1 MDSFIE
7 HKTRRDINLFVP
19 MIEYLKPYLWQ
30 MVGATVA
37 LISTAAITLSIGQGL
52 RLLIDEGFANGDADT
67 LVRSIAIFACLM
79 VLLSIGTFVRYYLVS
94 WIGER
99 VSADIRRKVFE
110 HLLGLHPGYFEENLP
125 TELQSRITTDT
136 TLLQSVIGSTVSI
149 ALRNILMFIGGII
162 LLVISNPKLSLV
174 VIISAPFIVAPVIYI
189 GRKVRSLS
197 RDSQDSLAD
206 VGSYVG
212 ESLRHIK
219 IVQAFNH
226 QADDVTAFGKRVE
239 LAFEVARRR
248 IKHRAWLIVVAMSL
262 AMIAMAAMLWIGGQ
276 DVLSGETSPGELTAF
291 IFYAFIVG
299 GSVGAISEVYS
310 ELQRA
315 AGAAER
321 LAELLEA
328 TSILKIAE
336 QPQTLSGKKLLP
348 LSFERV
354 TFSYPTRKDIKVIDG
369 ISFAISPGEQIALVG
384 PSGGGKSTLFDLM
397 LRFYDPDSGGIFL
410 DGIDLRELTLEE
422 MRAHIGFVSQDTVLF
437 AGTLEENLCYGFADA
452 SAADKRSA
460 LEAANALD
468 FVESLPKKLQTRVG
482 EGGTGLSGGQRQRLS
497 IARALLTK
505 PGLLLLDEATSA
517 LDADS
522 EELIRSTIQN
532 LRGVCTVVII
542 AHRLSTVV
550 QADRI
555 LVVEEGK
562 LLAQG
567 TYQSLVESNPLFRRF
582 AEVQFARSLEV
593 RVK

>member
-1 MDSFIE
+1 
-7 HKTRRDINLFVP
+7 
-19 MIEYLKPYLWQ
+19 
-30 MVGATVA
+30 MVGATLA

-67 LVRSIAIFACLM
+67 LVRSIVIFVCLM
-79 VLLSIGTFVRYYLVS
+79 MLLSIGTFARFYLVS

-99 VSADIRRKVFE
+99 VSADIRSKVFQ

-125 TELQSRITTDT
+125 TEVQSRITTDT

-149 ALRNILMFIGGII
+149 ALRNILMFIGGVI

-189 GRKVRSLS
+189 GRKIRSLS

-226 QADDVTAFGKRVE
+226 QADDVRAFGHRVE
-239 LAFEVARRR
+239 LAFDVARRR

-328 TSILKIAE
+328 KSILEVVA
-336 QPQTLSGKKLLP
+336 QPKKLSGHKLLP
-348 LSFERV
+348 LSFEGV
-354 TFSYPTRKDIKVIDG
+354 TFSYPTRPGITVINE
-369 ISFAISPGEQIALVG
+369 ISFSISPGEQIALVG

-397 LRFYDPDSGGIFL
+397 LRFYDPDVGAICL
-410 DGIDLRELTLEE
+410 DGIDLQHLALEDV
-422 MRAHIGFVSQDTVLF
+422 RGHIGFVSQDPVLF
-437 AGTLEENLCYGFADA
+437 AGTLEENLCYGCEDA
-452 SAADKRSA
+452 SAADKRAA
-460 LEAANALD
+460 LEAANALE
-468 FVESLPKKLQTRVG
+468 FVENLPQKLQTRVG
-482 EGGTGLSGGQRQRLS
+482 ESGQGLSGGQRQRLS
-497 IARALLTK
+497 IARALLTR

-522 EELIRSTIQN
+522 EELIRNTIQN
-532 LRGVCTVVII
+532 LRGVCTVVTI

-555 LVVEEGK
+555 LVVDEGK
-562 LLAQG
+562 LIAQG
-567 TYQSLVESNPLFRRF
+567 TYQNLVENNPLFRRF
-582 AEVQFARSLEV
+582 AEVQFGQHQGKLVQS
-593 RVK
+593 

>member
-1 MDSFIE
+1 
-7 HKTRRDINLFVP
+7 
-19 MIEYLKPYLWQ
+19 
-30 MVGATVA
+30 MVGATLA
-37 LISTAAITLSIGQGL
+37 LVSTAAITLSIGQGL
-52 RLLIDEGFANGDADT
+52 RLLIDDGFANGDADT
-67 LVRSIAIFACLM
+67 LVRSIVVFALLM
-79 VLLSIGTFVRYYLVS
+79 VLLSIGTFARFYLVS

-99 VSADIRRKVFE
+99 VSADIRSKVFE

-125 TELQSRITTDT
+125 TEVQSRITTDT

-149 ALRNILMFIGGII
+149 ALRNILMFTGGVI
-162 LLVISNPKLSLV
+162 LLVVSNPKLSMV

-226 QADDVTAFGKRVE
+226 QKDDVLAFGERVE
-239 LAFEVARRR
+239 RAFEIARRR
-248 IKHRAWLIVVAMSL
+248 IVHRSWLVVVAMSL
-262 AMIAMAAMLWIGGQ
+262 AMVAMAAMLWIGGQ

-321 LAELLEA
+321 LAELMDSK
-328 TSILKIAE
+328 SILQVKV
-336 QPQTLSGKKLLP
+336 QPQKLNGQRLLP
-348 LSFERV
+348 LSFNKV
-354 TFSYPTRKDIKVIDG
+354 SFSYPTRKSVAVIRNV
-369 ISFAISPGEQIALVG
+369 SFEISPGEQIALVG

-397 LRFYDPDSGGIFL
+397 LRFYDPDNGSILL
-410 DGIDLRELTLEE
+410 DGIDLRELTLEDVRE
-422 MRAHIGFVSQDTVLF
+422 HVGFVSQDPVLF
-437 AGTLEENLCYGFADA
+437 AGTLEENLCYGCVHATET
-452 SAADKRSA
+452 DKRAA

-468 FVESLPKKLQTRVG
+468 FVERLPHKLQTRVG
-482 EGGTGLSGGQRQRLS
+482 ESGQGLSGGQRQRLS

-522 EELIRSTIQN
+522 EELIRSTVQN

-555 LVVEEGK
+555 LVVDEGE
-562 LLAQG
+562 LVAQG
-567 TYQSLVESNPLFRRF
+567 TYNSLIDESPLFRRF
-582 AEVQFARSLEV
+582 AEVQFAQKLDV
-593 RVK
+593 

>member
-1 MDSFIE
+1 MA
-7 HKTRRDINLFVP
+7 
-19 MIEYLKPYLWQ
+19 
-30 MVGATVA
+30 GATLA

-67 LVRSIAIFACLM
+67 LVRSIIIFACLM
-79 VLLSIGTFVRYYLVS
+79 VLLSIGTFARYYLVS

-99 VSADIRRKVFE
+99 VSADIRSKVFE

-125 TELQSRITTDT
+125 TEVQSRITTDT

-149 ALRNILMFIGGII
+149 ALRNILMFIGGVI
-162 LLVISNPKLSLV
+162 LLIVSNPKLSLV
-174 VIISAPFIVAPVIYI
+174 VIVSAPFIVVPVIYI
-189 GRKVRSLS
+189 GRRVRSLS
-197 RDSQDSLAD
+197 RDSQDSLAT

-226 QADDVTAFGKRVE
+226 QADDVAAFSERVE

-248 IKHRAWLIVVAMSL
+248 IKYRAWSIVIAMSL
-262 AMIAMAAMLWIGGQ
+262 AMVAMAAMLWIGGQ

-328 TSILKIAE
+328 TSVLSLVE
-336 QPQTLSGKKLLP
+336 HPRTLNGHKLLP
-348 LSFERV
+348 LSFEGV
-354 TFSYPTRKDIKVIDG
+354 TFSYPTRRDITVIND
-369 ISFAISPGEQIALVG
+369 ISFTISPGEQIALVG

-397 LRFYDPDSGGIFL
+397 LRFYDPDSGDIFL
-410 DGIDLRELTLEE
+410 DGINLRELTLEDV
-422 MRAHIGFVSQDTVLF
+422 RGHIGFVSQDPVLF
-437 AGTLEENLCYGFADA
+437 AGTLDENLCYGCADA
-452 SAADKRSA
+452 SASDKRTA
-460 LEAANALD
+460 LEAANALE
-468 FVESLPKKLQTRVG
+468 FVESLPQKLQTRVG
-482 EGGTGLSGGQRQRLS
+482 ESGQGLSGGQRQRLS
-497 IARALLTK
+497 IARALLTR

-517 LDADS
+517 LDANS
-522 EELIRSTIQN
+522 EELIRNTVQS
-532 LRGVCTVVII
+532 LRGVCTVVTI

-555 LVVEEGK
+555 LVVDEGR
-562 LLAQG
+562 LVAQG
-567 TYQSLVESNPLFRRF
+567 TYQSLVKGNPLFRRF
-582 AEVQFARSLEV
+582 TEVQFGQNHG
-593 RVK
+593 K